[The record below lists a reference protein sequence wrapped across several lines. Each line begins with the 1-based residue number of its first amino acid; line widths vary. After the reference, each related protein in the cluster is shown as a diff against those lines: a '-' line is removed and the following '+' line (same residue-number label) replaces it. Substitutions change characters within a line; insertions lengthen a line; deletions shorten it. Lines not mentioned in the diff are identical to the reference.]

1 MVPFPTSRGE
11 LTRQFP
17 ELLRE
22 ALRESGLTM
31 HKLAQRSGFSEA
43 NLRRKLKDGGLTWPK
58 ITLIARQLPST
69 DLARMVEKCSTGAVG
84 PAAVETPDFKLRFP
98 KLLRE
103 SRTKTG
109 ITIRA
114 LARRSGIDA
123 TYLSRMER
131 GLVPPPAA
139 AKLGAIVSQLPS
151 SDLSK
156 AVGDRENEKIKLAL
170 TESTEALVK
179 LIGEALPMAVLADR
193 AWLESIKRRLM
204 LCVAVIEVSEQKA
217 TSSKPEH

>member
-1 MVPFPTSRGE
+1 
-11 LTRQFP
+11 
-17 ELLRE
+17 
-22 ALRESGLTM
+22 
-31 HKLAQRSGFSEA
+31 
-43 NLRRKLKDGGLTWPK
+43 
-58 ITLIARQLPST
+58 LPST
-69 DLARMVEKCSTGAVG
+69 DLARIVEKCSTGAVK
-84 PAAVETPDFKLRFP
+84 PTAVETLDFKVRFP

-131 GLVPPPAA
+131 GLVPPPTA

-151 SDLSK
+151 SELSRV
-156 AVGDRENEKIKLAL
+156 VGDRENEKIKLAL
-170 TESTEALVK
+170 TESTEVLLR
-179 LIGEALPMAVLADR
+179 LIGEALPMAALADR
-193 AWLESIKRRLM
+193 AWLDSIKRRLK

-217 TSSKPEH
+217 GSSKSGTSSPAEPAI